1 MNVRSFVSDVYRRVG
16 EKSKKSVTSARLF
29 HSIFFNQLTT
39 DIDFCIFMGS
49 FALPQIA
56 GDHKSRS
63 TVKIQIRAS
72 KTVMRSVRGRSLTE
86 ASLSN
91 IFVFYRL
98 QEDVEDEDVLASR
111 RDSESDFYAV
121 LNHRIRPNDVASAAA
136 LLSNH

>member
-1 MNVRSFVSDVYRRVG
+1 V
-16 EKSKKSVTSARLF
+16 
-29 HSIFFNQLTT
+29 
-39 DIDFCIFMGS
+39 GS

-121 LNHRIRPNDVASAAA
+121 LNHRINAVASAAA

>member
-1 MNVRSFVSDVYRRVG
+1 
-16 EKSKKSVTSARLF
+16 
-29 HSIFFNQLTT
+29 
-39 DIDFCIFMGS
+39 
-49 FALPQIA
+49 
-56 GDHKSRS
+56 
-63 TVKIQIRAS
+63 
-72 KTVMRSVRGRSLTE
+72 LTE

-121 LNHRIRPNDVASAAA
+121 LNHRINAGASAAA

>member
-1 MNVRSFVSDVYRRVG
+1 MRSFVSDVYRRVG

-29 HSIFFNQLTT
+29 HSIFFNQLT
-39 DIDFCIFMGS
+39 INLDFCICMGI

-72 KTVMRSVRGRSLTE
+72 KTVMRSGRCRSLTE

-121 LNHRIRPNDVASAAA
+121 LNHRINAGASAAA

>member
-1 MNVRSFVSDVYRRVG
+1 
-16 EKSKKSVTSARLF
+16 
-29 HSIFFNQLTT
+29 
-39 DIDFCIFMGS
+39 
-49 FALPQIA
+49 
-56 GDHKSRS
+56 
-63 TVKIQIRAS
+63 
-72 KTVMRSVRGRSLTE
+72 MRSVRGRSLTE

-121 LNHRIRPNDVASAAA
+121 LNHRINAVASAAA

>member
-1 MNVRSFVSDVYRRVG
+1 M
-16 EKSKKSVTSARLF
+16 
-29 HSIFFNQLTT
+29 IINQGQQL
-39 DIDFCIFMGS
+39 
-49 FALPQIA
+49 
-56 GDHKSRS
+56 KY
-63 TVKIQIRAS
+63 KIRAS

-121 LNHRIRPNDVASAAA
+121 LNHRIRPNAGASAAA